1 MSWYRAPLLQ
11 GTAVLGVFGCSVGC
25 AKSALHPKGQ
35 TAAGGPCLK
44 LSLVQLPAEPGS
56 ALLCC
61 PVAGTSWKEAA
72 VGAMFSFNA
81 ASVSKP
87 RSAGTAW
94 GLPSP
99 HTLFLQ
105 FL

>member
-1 MSWYRAPLLQ
+1 M
-11 GTAVLGVFGCSVGC
+11 LGVFGCSVGC